1 MGLRS
6 LPAGYGALGL
16 AFAALSSSERRS
28 RTCGT
33 SDRKSGRICAVLIEH
48 AGRSER
54 YSGLVA
60 LDTGTILGGYRIEAV
75 VGHGSM
81 GTVYSALDIALERR
95 VALKVLTPEL
105 ARDERFRERFLRESK
120 LAASLE
126 HPHIVPIHAAGEADG
141 VLYLAM
147 RYVDGRDLSGLLE
160 SLGRLDPERTVRLLE
175 QIAGALDAAH
185 ARGLV
190 HRDVKPANILLARN
204 SSGDDYA
211 YLCDFGL
218 AKHASTV
225 SSLTGSRSIVGT
237 VEYLAPEQIAGGPVD
252 GRVDVYALGCVLY
265 ECITGEPPF
274 RRDNDL
280 AALLAHAN
288 EPVPKPSERRG
299 ELPEALDGVIARALA
314 KDRDARFS
322 TCGGLVEA
330 TRAALRGEAPVLT
343 AVPAVPTA
351 AVRTF
356 VFADVRGYTSYT
368 REHGDEAGAELA
380 RRFAG
385 IVEAVAPTYSGKLQ
399 ELRGD
404 EALVV
409 FDSARA
415 ALRFAL
421 ALQEKVAEDE
431 LPRSVGVGLD
441 AGEAV
446 PVEEGYRGGALNRAA
461 RLCSLAKPSEVLAS
475 DAVRELAGATEGVAY
490 GFRRVERLKGFEKPV
505 GVVEIRPAELP
516 PRRELARRIKRTTL
530 GSSPRRRLVVIGAV
544 AAALVLGGVA
554 LARVIGGP
562 APRAGPRSVA
572 VLDAETGASKRTFDA
587 DGEFGAMFA
596 GDGVV
601 YGVDFDGGLIA
612 RIDAATATVTDRFA
626 LPDVR
631 YEYIAPDP
639 ARGSWWVADGSGPR
653 ILRMN
658 PDQPGTPIKI
668 ALPAEHGEGASGVA
682 VTTAGV
688 WATYDRPTRLARIDP
703 ATNRVIASRAL
714 EGSDLFEGVIL
725 ASDRDVLWAVQRN
738 GRKLWRLDPR
748 SGSVLATGSLDED
761 WVEDAAV
768 ANGYLWVAQQTAG
781 GVWKVDGRGSTL
793 GKVETGA
800 RPWAVVRSGDAL
812 WVPNANNGTVTR
824 VDAATDGTETFAI
837 GHRPI
842 GLTVANDRVWV
853 SLGLSATD
861 ALARIDGDRVLTGA
875 VVGNPIWTTDPG
887 AGIDEEMVLVQQAT
901 GARLM
906 QYEVNADGSAK
917 IVPEVA
923 AGPPTVTPDG
933 LTYTYRL
940 GKGFGFSPPLEEEVT
955 AATFKSSIERAR
967 EQNFYCDT
975 LLGGIRSM
983 RASGQ
988 RITFVLETAT
998 GDLSARL
1005 ATSCASAVP
1014 AGAPH
1019 REDGVFPPLPSAG
1032 PYYPDTHIDGQQ
1044 VVLLR
1049 NPNYGGARS
1058 QKLDAIVLRLGYS
1071 SDEAAR
1077 AVESGDADW
1086 VVGQDNATGALSPEG
1101 ELARAYGPGAGEGQR
1116 WYSESRAAIRFLI
1129 PNWASGPLRD
1139 ARVRQAVSLALD
1151 RRALSRV
1158 WNGTPQATIIPPGVP
1173 GYVPPRPDALRP
1185 SVERARSL
1193 LGGRRVALD
1202 LVINDQPE
1210 EQRVADLIRADLAR
1224 IGIELRVRSTSAS
1237 DNVVIA
1243 NDPKAGIDLLSLGW
1257 FMDWADPG
1265 NAFAA
1270 GVVSFPGEDRLF
1282 PTVPESAPPPLWERA
1297 AEAARRVT
1305 GVNRARVFSRID
1317 QRFAR
1322 SDVPVIVYAAL
1333 GGRPVF
1339 FSERV
1344 GCHTFLPMFGGM
1356 PDLTSLCLK

>member
-1 MGLRS
+1 VT
-6 LPAGYGALGL
+6 L
-16 AFAALSSSERRS
+16 A
-28 RTCGT
+28 
-33 SDRKSGRICAVLIEH
+33 
-48 AGRSER
+48 
-54 YSGLVA
+54 
-60 LDTGTILGGYRIEAV
+60 TGTVVGGYRIEAV
-75 VGHGSM
+75 LGHGSM
-81 GTVYSALDIALERR
+81 GTVYSAHDVGLDRR
-95 VALKVLTPEL
+95 VALKVLIPEL

-147 RYVDGRDLSGLLE
+147 RYVDGRDLSALLK

-175 QIAGALDAAH
+175 QVAGALDAAH

-190 HRDVKPANILLARN
+190 HRDVKPANVLLARHA
-204 SSGDDYA
+204 SGDDYA

-225 SSLTGSRSIVGT
+225 SSLTGSRTIVGT
-237 VEYLAPEQIAGGPVD
+237 VDYLAPEQIAGGPVD
-252 GRVDVYALGCVLY
+252 ARVDVYALGCVLY
-265 ECITGEPPF
+265 ECITGEAPF
-274 RRDNDL
+274 PRDNDL

-288 EPVPKPSERRG
+288 DPPPQPSERRA
-299 ELPEALDGVIARALA
+299 ELPEALDEVVARALA

-322 TCGGLVEA
+322 TCSALVDA
-330 TRAALRGEAPVLT
+330 ARAVLRGEAPVLP
-343 AVPAVPTA
+343 PAPVLPTA

-356 VFADVRGYTSYT
+356 VFADVRGYTNYT
-368 REHGDEAGAELA
+368 RERGDEAGAELA

-385 IVEAVAPTYSGKLQ
+385 IVEALAPTHSGKLQ

-421 ALQEKVAEDE
+421 ALQAKVSEEE

-461 RLCSLAKPSEVLAS
+461 RLCSLAKPGEVLAS
-475 DAVRELAGATEGVAY
+475 EGVRELAGATEGVAY
-490 GFRRVERLKGFEKPV
+490 GFRRVERIKGFEKPV

-516 PRRELARRIKRTTL
+516 PRRELARRIKRSAL
-530 GSSPRRRLVVIGAV
+530 GSNPRRRLVVAV
-544 AAALVLGGVA
+544 AVVAALALGSVA
-554 LARVIGGP
+554 LARLTREP
-562 APRAGPRSVA
+562 APAAGPRSVA
-572 VLDAETGASKRTFDA
+572 VLDWESGAARASFDV

-612 RIDAATATVTDRFA
+612 RIDPGAATVTDRHA
-626 LPDVR
+626 LPDVP
-631 YEYIAPDP
+631 YEYIAPDV

-658 PDQPGTPIKI
+658 PDQPGSPIRI

-682 VTTAGV
+682 VTSSGV
-688 WATYDRPTRLARIDP
+688 WASYDRPTRLARIDP
-703 ATNRVIASRAL
+703 ATNRVVDSRAL
-714 EGSDLFEGVIL
+714 EGSDLFEGVLL
-725 ASDRDVLWAVQRN
+725 ASDGRILWAVQRN
-738 GRKLWRLDPR
+738 GKKLWRLDPK
-748 SGSVLATGSLDED
+748 SGAVLATGSLDED

-768 ANGYLWVAQQTAG
+768 ANGYLWVAQQTAR

-812 WVPNANNGTVTR
+812 WVPNANDGTVTR
-824 VDAATDGTETFAI
+824 VDPATDATETFEV

-887 AGIDEEMVLVQQAT
+887 AGGIEEMLVLQQAT

-906 QYEVNADGSAK
+906 QYTVRSDGSAE

-923 AGPPTVTPDG
+923 AGPPSVSADG
-933 LTYTYRL
+933 LTYTYRIQ
-940 GKGFGFSPPLEEEVT
+940 KGFRFSPPLDDEVT
-955 AATFKSSIERAR
+955 AASFKASIERAR
-967 EQNFYCDT
+967 EQNAYCDY
-975 LLGGIRSM
+975 LLGVIRSM
-983 RASGQ
+983 RAAGE
-988 RITFVLETAT
+988 RITFVLDVPT
-998 GDLSARL
+998 GDLSGRL

-1014 AGAPH
+1014 AAAPH

-1044 VVLLR
+1044 IVLLR
-1049 NPNYGGARS
+1049 NPNYGGARP
-1058 QKLDAIVLRLGYS
+1058 QNLDAIVLRLGYS
-1071 SDEAAR
+1071 SDEAGR
-1077 AVESGDADW
+1077 AVERGEADW
-1086 VVGQDNATGALSPEG
+1086 VVAEDPPTGTAPRGSLPARTVREPATVSAGSANRVRPPAFSSPTG
-1101 ELARAYGPGAGEGQR
+1101 RTGL
-1116 WYSESRAAIRFLI
+1116 FVMF
-1129 PNWASGPLRD
+1129 ASG
-1139 ARVRQAVSLALD
+1139 RQSRSLSIGAH
-1151 RRALSRV
+1151 SRPS
-1158 WNGTPQATIIPPGVP
+1158 GTERQATIIPPGVP
-1173 GYVPPRPDALRP
+1173 GYMAASPNAGRPAFA
-1185 SVERARSL
+1185 RARKL
-1193 LGGRRVALD
+1193 LGGKRLALD
-1202 LVINDQPE
+1202 LIIPDEPE
-1210 EQRVADLIRADLAR
+1210 QQRIADLVRASLAR
-1224 IGIELRVRSTSAS
+1224 IGIKLRVRSTSAS

-1257 FMDWADPG
+1257 YMDVADPG
-1265 NAFAA
+1265 DAFAA
-1270 GVVSFPGEDRLF
+1270 DIVALPGEERLF
-1282 PTVPESAPPPLWERA
+1282 PSLPESAPQPSWER
-1297 AEAARRVT
+1297 EATEARRVT
-1305 GVNRARVFSRID
+1305 GPKRVEVFSQLDR
-1317 QRFAR
+1317 RLAR
-1322 SDVPVIVYAAL
+1322 TEVPLIVYAAV

-1356 PDLTSLCLK
+1356 PDLTSLCLKD